1 MTKLALYVQLDAKP
15 GKEKEVED
23 FLKGA
28 LPLVEAE
35 PGTTTW
41 FAMKMGPA
49 TFGIFDTFENEGDRE
64 AHLSGD
70 GCEGVDGEGVR
81 TFCDASGNSHDRHSG
96 EQASALGM
104 HLRESNDA
112 PLRSPRSAHV

>member
-1 MTKLALYVQLDAKP
+1 MTKFAIYVQLQAKP

-35 PGTTTW
+35 PGTETW

-49 TFGIFDTFENEGDRE
+49 TFGIFDTFKNENDRE
-64 AHLSGD
+64 AHLAGA
-70 GCEGVDGEGVR
+70 V
-81 TFCDASGNSHDRHSG
+81 AK
-96 EQASALGM
+96 ALMGKATE
-104 HLRESNDA
+104 LFT
-112 PLRSPRSAHV
+112 SPPEIHKLDILADKLPH

>member
-1 MTKLALYVQLDAKP
+1 MTKLALYFQLEEKP

-35 PGTTTW
+35 PGTETW

-49 TFGIFDTFENEGDRE
+49 TFGIFDTFANESDRE
-64 AHLSGD
+64 AHLNGA
-70 GCEGVDGEGVR
+70 VAKALMTR
-81 TFCDASGNSHDRHSG
+81 AS
-96 EQASALGM
+96 ELFASPPGIHKIDILANKL
-104 HLRESNDA
+104 
-112 PLRSPRSAHV
+112 PR

>member
-1 MTKLALYVQLDAKP
+1 MNKLALYVQLEAKP

-41 FAMKMGPA
+41 FAMKMSPT
-49 TFGIFDTFENEGDRE
+49 TFGIFDTFKNEGDRE
-64 AHLSGD
+64 AHLSGA
-70 GCEGVDGEGVR
+70 VAK
-81 TFCDASGNSHDRHSG
+81 TLMAK
-96 EQASALGM
+96 
-104 HLRESNDA
+104 A
-112 PLRSPRSAHV
+112 PELFATSPAIHKIDILADKLPH

>member
-49 TFGIFDTFENEGDRE
+49 TFGIFDTFANEGDRE
-64 AHLSGD
+64 AHLSGA
-70 GCEGVDGEGVR
+70 V
-81 TFCDASGNSHDRHSG
+81 AK
-96 EQASALGM
+96 ALMAKVPELFATLPGI
-104 HLRESNDA
+104 HKIDILANKLLR
-112 PLRSPRSAHV
+112 

>member
-35 PGTTTW
+35 LGTTTW
-41 FAMKMGPA
+41 FAMKMGTA
-49 TFGIFDTFENEGDRE
+49 TFGIFDTFVSEGDRE
-64 AHLSGD
+64 AHLSGA
-70 GCEGVDGEGVR
+70 V
-81 TFCDASGNSHDRHSG
+81 AK
-96 EQASALGM
+96 ALMAKAKELFATPPGI
-104 HLRESNDA
+104 HKIDILANK
-112 PLRSPRSAHV
+112 LPR